1 MSNLYLRY
9 LSDSTSRLYVS
20 NTHLCIYILELG
32 FHNWK
37 TECVLRDMDL
47 DDKAQNIVRL
57 VDDNTLA
64 KTDAKNQI
72 RVMFLFILLYSNWT
86 LIYDISS
93 YIIKQ
98 ISSFLSFQKNRYY
111 LLFPFYIFVDL
122 KSNHFGKSFA
132 YETYLQG
139 SNVNFCKGSNLSLT

>member
-1 MSNLYLRY
+1 MHCTSKASNDFMKHGVPRHPLSSFEHGPIKWNDSKSLSLWRDSIMKHYQNALITKISLLYLRY

-37 TECVLRDMDL
+37 TGCVLRDMDL

-64 KTDAKNQI
+64 KTDVKSQI
-72 RVMFLFILLYSNWT
+72 RVLFF
-86 LIYDISS
+86 D
-93 YIIKQ
+93 
-98 ISSFLSFQKNRYY
+98 R
-111 LLFPFYIFVDL
+111 
-122 KSNHFGKSFA
+122 
-132 YETYLQG
+132 
-139 SNVNFCKGSNLSLT
+139 